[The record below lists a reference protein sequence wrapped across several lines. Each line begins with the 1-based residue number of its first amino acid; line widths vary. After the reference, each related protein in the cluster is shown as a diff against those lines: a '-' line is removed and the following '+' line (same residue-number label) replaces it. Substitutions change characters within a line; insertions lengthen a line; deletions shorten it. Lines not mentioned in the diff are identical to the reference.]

1 MDKPNPTQPGNPD
14 ENRIDTPEVGFRE
27 VAKSTFSAFLG
38 VQSDAN
44 RERDFKGGKMSHFIL
59 MGLLFGLIFVLSII
73 GVVQL
78 VLHFTGN

>member
-1 MDKPNPTQPGNPD
+1 MDKPNQNTAASADDNA
-14 ENRIDTPEVGFRE
+14 IDRPEVGLRE

-44 RERDFKGGKMSHFIL
+44 RERDFKGGKMSHFIV
-59 MGLLFGLIFVLSII
+59 MGLIFGLVFVLSII